1 MALLPLRNALSF
13 LDSAPAAM
21 QFRET
26 PGDLTADPPVL
37 PNPVWNVANQYFK
50 NDCVFS
56 AVNGGM
62 YIFAGGQP
70 PNFTS
75 IKGGDDPAVDAN
87 TNGNWLSLAPVGLND
102 VVTKE
107 ITATIGQAA
116 ASPATPSVG
125 SFSLTPAETS
135 AGSLYL
141 VSWSGVWTNAT
152 ANFTGTDQLI
162 WSFNPDG
169 GATAVTLSASCAP
182 GVVASP
188 FNMAGSA
195 VVRTADDT
203 TQITGSLVVGSAA
216 LAQAATLSN
225 LRVTYSRIA

>member
-26 PGDLTADPPVL
+26 PGDLNADPPVL

-62 YIFAGGQP
+62 YIFSGSQP

-75 IKGGDDPAVDAN
+75 IKGGDDPAVDAV
-87 TNGNWLSLAPVGLND
+87 TNGNWISFAPAGLSD
-102 VVTKE
+102 VVTKPV
-107 ITATIGQAA
+107 TATIAQTAA
-116 ASPATPSVG
+116 AAATVTAG

-135 AGSLYL
+135 AGALYL
-141 VSWSGVWTNAT
+141 VSWSGVWNNGSVAFT
-152 ANFTGTDQLI
+152 ATDQLI

-169 GATAVTLSASCAP
+169 GATAVTLSATCAP
-182 GVVASP
+182 GVSVGP

-195 VVRTADDT
+195 VVQTAPDT
-203 TQITGSLVVGSAA
+203 TQIVGSLNVGPTA
-216 LAQAATLSN
+216 LALAATLSN

>member
-26 PGDLTADPPVL
+26 PGDLNADPPVL

-62 YIFAGGQP
+62 YIFSGSQP

-75 IKGGDDPAVDAN
+75 IKGGDDPAVDAV
-87 TNGNWLSLAPVGLND
+87 TNGNWLSFAPAGLND
-102 VVTKE
+102 VVTKTV
-107 ITATIGQAA
+107 TATIAQTALAA
-116 ASPATPSVG
+116 AVATVG
-125 SFSLTPAETS
+125 SFSLTTDETS
-135 AGSLYL
+135 PDALYL
-141 VSWSGVWTNAT
+141 VSWSGVWTNGT

-195 VVRTADDT
+195 VVKTATDT
-203 TQITGSLVVGSAA
+203 TQIVGSLSVGPTA

-225 LRVTYSRIA
+225 LRVTYSRIL